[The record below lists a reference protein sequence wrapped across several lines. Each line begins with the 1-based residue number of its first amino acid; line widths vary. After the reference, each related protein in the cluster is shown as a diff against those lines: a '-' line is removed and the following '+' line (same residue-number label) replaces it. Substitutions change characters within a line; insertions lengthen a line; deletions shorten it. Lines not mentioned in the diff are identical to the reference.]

1 MARFDRRK
9 SMKYKIAAYM
19 AGAFAIFCLG
29 HLSGSHAETTND
41 PLENTLWSKE
51 LQIYAGRAHGNLQFY
66 LDHTSPKFLAWPP
79 ISDRPIGNDG
89 LRKTTSRVAAG
100 HEVIKS
106 EPVGFT
112 QDGDTALIYYI
123 NHRTVRPD
131 GTKVD
136 ESFGNIHVWIKR
148 NGNWVLLG
156 GMARL
161 LPAAK
166 SQ

>member
-1 MARFDRRK
+1 MN
-9 SMKYKIAAYM
+9 YKIAGVM
-19 AGAFAIFCLG
+19 AGAFAIFGLG
-29 HLSGSHAETTND
+29 YLFGSRAETAGD
-41 PLENTLWSKE
+41 PLEAALWSKE

-131 GTKVD
+131 GTQVD

-148 NGNWVLLG
+148 DGNWVLLG

-161 LPAAK
+161 LPPAK